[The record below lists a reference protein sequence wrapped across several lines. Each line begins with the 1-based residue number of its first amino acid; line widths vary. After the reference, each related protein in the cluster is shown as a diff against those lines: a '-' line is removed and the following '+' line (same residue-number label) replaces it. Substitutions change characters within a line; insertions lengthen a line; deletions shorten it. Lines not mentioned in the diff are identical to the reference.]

1 MGNLQQRGPTELRP
15 NASCSNHQVCR
26 SLERAQSSRQT
37 VFVDFTAT
45 WCGPCQFIG
54 PYFAELATENE
65 DAIFVKVDVD
75 EMASIAE
82 ECKVSAMPTF
92 KAYKKGEQVGEL
104 VGANKEKLAALVKT
118 YKAG

>member
-1 MGNLQQRGPTELRP
+1 MGHQFAPGTLRTTMPATTITSVEAWNELKT
-15 NASCSNHQVCR
+15 QDK
-26 SLERAQSSRQT
+26 T

-54 PYFAELATENE
+54 PYFQELATENE

-75 EMASIAE
+75 EMSSIAQ
-82 ECKVSAMPTF
+82 ECKISAMPTF